1 MPVCNDDG
9 EHIGGITG
17 FLKSIAFVI
26 RSIQPTRIVIVF
38 DGKGGSVRRRDLYAD
53 YKAGRKINT
62 KFNRPDHLEIDVDQ
76 EVKNMRN
83 QLIRLVEYLENLPV
97 TILSIDNVEAD
108 DVIAY
113 MTTNIFNNSQ
123 RVTIMSDDKDFL
135 QLVNSN
141 VSVWRPVVKTA
152 YTEEVVLEKLGVP
165 AYNYLLLK
173 LFLGDP
179 SDNIKGVSGVGLKTL
194 LKYVPEIRDTHITL
208 DDVLQICNDRLT
220 ATSASF
226 YQTVL
231 DNESVLRLNYQLMQ
245 LSDADIP
252 GNVKSIVRSIINE
265 QPIPTTNRFQ
275 FKRLLMEDKA
285 YTAFKDPDGW
295 LLSSFNQL
303 SGFAT
308 MKNENKNT

>member
-1 MPVCNDDG
+1 VPVCNDDG

>member
-1 MPVCNDDG
+1 VPVCNDDG

-26 RSIQPTRIVIVF
+26 RSVQPTRIVIVF

-113 MTTNIFNNSQ
+113 MTTNVFNNSQ

-179 SDNIKGVSGVGLKTL
+179 SDNIKGVSRVGLKTL

-252 GNVKSIVRSIINE
+252 GNVKSIVRNIINE